1 MKKYYSNPIG
11 TDFKASLPRLRKK
24 IRAESFDPNDS
35 IYGIAGNTF
44 RAFRGFKKPSRTY
57 RSWARSITENA
68 IKNQDG
74 FDSQDDLDKWHIELY
89 STLKNHWKKE
99 QDNEPSFAHTYKM
112 VDLYL
117 KWLCS
122 NEKCPEKLANSI
134 IKYGY
139 CALDSQILKKLNE
152 ALSYALPIRIRNPSM
167 GDITNENTY
176 EYCQSL
182 IKDFAENFNG
192 YRLLFDYYAWVPGSA
207 KK

>member
-1 MKKYYSNPIG
+1 MKKYYRNPIG

-68 IKNQDG
+68 I
-74 FDSQDDLDKWHIELY
+74 
-89 STLKNHWKKE
+89 KNHWKKE

-182 IKDFAENFNG
+182 IMDFAENFNG